1 MPYNAFPAVMGN
13 KVYDYRQAKVNVIL
27 PVRKWL
33 LDYLEPEF
41 IARNTRISVINQDIE
56 VTMSLPVSGPDG
68 KGKLMTTKKYIR
80 QPKEMKFILI
90 KRRNPFL

>member
-1 MPYNAFPAVMGN
+1 M
-13 KVYDYRQAKVNVIL
+13 
-27 PVRKWL
+27 RKWL

-68 KGKLMTTKKYIR
+68 KGKLMTTKKVYKAAQRDEIHLDK
-80 QPKEMKFILI
+80 KEEILLMI
-90 KRRNPFL
+90 QSH

>member
-1 MPYNAFPAVMGN
+1 MLFQRLWEI
-13 KVYDYRQAKVNVIL
+13 KFYDYRQAKVNVIL

-56 VTMSLPVSGPDG
+56 VTMSLPVSRARWQGQTHDYE
-68 KGKLMTTKKYIR
+68 KSI
-80 QPKEMKFILI
+80 
-90 KRRNPFL
+90 